1 MNPKEESFRLFVK
14 DVFLTEDLKDL
25 TRQIDSILDIIYVDD
40 KKALMEKLTG
50 KLPQHIF
57 DIIAGLFAKKILSG
71 NPKDVEE
78 YFVSLNSYL
87 SKIPRIILTIAFK
100 PNVEFLKTLSFWFEK
115 NLGKKVILDIRVR
128 EDLIAGALVE
138 YNGKFKDYS
147 KAKLIPAIT
156 LNPR

>member
-1 MNPKEESFRLFVK
+1 MNPKEESYRLFLK
-14 DVFLTEDLKDL
+14 DVFLTDDLRDL
-25 TRQIDSILDIIYVDD
+25 TRQIDEVIGIIYVDD

-50 KLPQHIF
+50 RLPQHIF
-57 DIIAGLFAKKILSG
+57 DIIAGLFANKILSG

-87 SKIPRIILTIAFK
+87 SKIPRVILTIAFE
-100 PNVEFLKTLSFWFEK
+100 PSNEFIKTLSFWFEK